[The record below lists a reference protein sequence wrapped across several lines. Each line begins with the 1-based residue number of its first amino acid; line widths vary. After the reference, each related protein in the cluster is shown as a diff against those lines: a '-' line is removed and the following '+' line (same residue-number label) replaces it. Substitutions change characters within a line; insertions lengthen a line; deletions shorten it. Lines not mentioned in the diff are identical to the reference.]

1 MRSEKVGRVNG
12 GQVYGRVE
20 GQSWGRGE
28 GGLWRIEAGH
38 IAGRK

>member
-1 MRSEKVGRVNG
+1 MRPEEVGGVNG